1 MNDKMIEEMQSCNN
15 CVCKVV
21 CYERANIE
29 EIEGKESDAMKSWE
43 EYVKQYGCQYYQPKI
58 PKGSVVLD
66 RQEHQ
71 KYCAYKIIEPQ
82 IKGCLDRERELE
94 KQVAE
99 LEDKIENGT
108 LIELPCKVG
117 DTVYVITK
125 KRDCSACYLV
135 EDYCHHD
142 CPFKNDKNDLVI
154 KQGKITHIV
163 FYRPYPFCSEIQIE
177 IMKLFN

>member
-1 MNDKMIEEMQSCNN
+1 MNDKAKCKNCTDEMIEEMQSCNN

-99 LEDKIENGT
+99 LEEQRDRQAYIAEDLIQEKHRWTEQARKETAKEILSMIDKIPTNEVN
-108 LIELPCKVG
+108 ELNHLRLLKINIAKQFGV
-117 DTVYVITK
+117 
-125 KRDCSACYLV
+125 V
-135 EDYCHHD
+135 E
-142 CPFKNDKNDLVI
+142 K
-154 KQGKITHIV
+154 
-163 FYRPYPFCSEIQIE
+163 
-177 IMKLFN
+177 